1 MMHALTALKN
11 KHHQLIDFCEVFI
24 NDPVLDWIKIS
35 RKKKGA
41 NNNNNN
47 NTSSLNFSQTQ

>member
-1 MMHALTALKN
+1 MHALTALKN